1 MKKILERLLAGEFSV
16 DEALRA
22 LDAERVE
29 QVGELARLDPDR
41 MRRKGVPEVI
51 LATGKTPALTA
62 ELALRLLDVT
72 GVALV
77 SRVTPE
83 HDAALTATAAQGV
96 TIDVFGGGRRLRRAD
111 LAEPTS
117 GSVGILTGGSSDVD
131 VAEEARMVA
140 ETMGVRVL
148 RAYDVGVSALH
159 RLAEPL
165 EAMVEAGV
173 DALVVAAGM
182 EGALPTVVGGLVSAP
197 VVAVPTSTGYGAGG
211 NGLAALLSML
221 QTCSP
226 GVTLVNIDNGVG
238 AGAAA
243 ALIALRVHA
252 ARSATGESAAPAT
265 PESVEAP

>member
-1 MKKILERLLAGEFSV
+1 MKEILERLLAGEFSV

-41 MRRKGVPEVI
+41 MRRKGVPEVV
-51 LATGKTPALTA
+51 LASGKTPELTA
-62 ELALRLLDVT
+62 ELALRLLEVT

-77 SRVTPE
+77 SRVSAE
-83 HDAALTATAAQGV
+83 HDAALAAAAPKGV
-96 TIDVFGGGRRLRRAD
+96 IIDIFGSGRRLRTAD
-111 LAEPTS
+111 LAEPVS
-117 GSVGILTGGSSDVD
+117 GAIGILTGGSSDVD

-252 ARSATGESAAPAT
+252 ARQAPVR
-265 PESVEAP
+265 ESVEAP

>member
-1 MKKILERLLAGEFSV
+1 MKEILERLLAGEFSV

-29 QVGELARLDPDR
+29 HVGELARLDPDR

-51 LATGKTPALTA
+51 LASGKTPELTA
-62 ELALRLLDVT
+62 DLALRLLDVT

-77 SRVTPE
+77 SRVSAE
-83 HDAALTATAAQGV
+83 HDRVLAAAAPEGV
-96 TIDVFGGGRRLRRAD
+96 TIDIFGSGRRLRRAD
-111 LAEPTS
+111 LAAPAS
-117 GSVGILTGGSSDVD
+117 GAIGILTGGSSDVD

-252 ARSATGESAAPAT
+252 ARQAPVR
-265 PESVEAP
+265 ESVEAP

>member
-1 MKKILERLLAGEFSV
+1 MKEILERLLAGEFSV

-22 LDAERVE
+22 LESERVE
-29 QVGELARLDPDR
+29 RVGELARLDPDR

-51 LATGKTPALTA
+51 LASGKTPELTA
-62 ELALRLLDVT
+62 ELALRLLEIT

-83 HDAALTATAAQGV
+83 HDRALVTAAPEGS
-96 TIDVFGGGRRLRRAD
+96 TIDVYGSGRRLRQDDRPATV
-111 LAEPTS
+111 A
-117 GSVGILTGGSSDVD
+117 GAIGILTGGSSDVD

-140 ETMGVRVL
+140 ESMGVAVL
-148 RAYDVGVSALH
+148 RAYDVGISAIH

-165 EAMVEAGV
+165 QAMVDEGV

-182 EGALPTVVGGLVSAP
+182 EGALPTLVGGLVAAP
-197 VVAVPTSTGYGAGG
+197 VIALPTSTGYGAGG
-211 NGLAALLSML
+211 GGLAALLSML

-226 GVTLVNIDNGVG
+226 GVTVVNIDNGVG

-243 ALIALRVHA
+243 ALVALRAHS
-252 ARSATGESAAPAT
+252 ARTAIEASPGSL
-265 PESVEAP
+265 EAP

>member
-1 MKKILERLLAGEFSV
+1 
-16 DEALRA
+16 
-22 LDAERVE
+22 
-29 QVGELARLDPDR
+29 
-41 MRRKGVPEVI
+41 
-51 LATGKTPALTA
+51 
-62 ELALRLLDVT
+62 
-72 GVALV
+72 
-77 SRVTPE
+77 
-83 HDAALTATAAQGV
+83 
-96 TIDVFGGGRRLRRAD
+96 
-111 LAEPTS
+111 
-117 GSVGILTGGSSDVD
+117 
-131 VAEEARMVA
+131 MVA

-243 ALIALRVHA
+243 ALIALRVQA
-252 ARSATGESAAPAT
+252 ARRAP
-265 PESVEAP
+265 ERKSVEAP